1 LGPSFLCFSS
11 RVPSVLPQ
19 AFRPERRIAHMDDGG
34 GVDIKAAPAGLPI
47 EGGDDPVIRSE
58 EGPGNAMS

>member
-1 LGPSFLCFSS
+1 
-11 RVPSVLPQ
+11 
-19 AFRPERRIAHMDDGG
+19 MDDGG